1 MSFMKNANNPKKHI
15 APNECSGWR
24 WLGALLLGVVIA
36 NVIILVGGLIFGG
49 RIDNILGI
57 EISRVSLMLDF
68 VAMYVGLVIAIKLVC
83 KTSLKDFILGVGGR
97 INKKECLVVLVL
109 SLISFFM
116 GLLMDAGSLRMQ
128 DISVGTFAATVLIT
142 LALIWMQT
150 TYEELVFRGMVL
162 RWVSKHDIGFN
173 KKSILAA
180 VISSALFALVHA
192 GNPEVTSL
200 SGMERVVMVC
210 VYTIPGMSF
219 FLMDLYFGNMMPGI
233 IMHWVNNFML
243 AILVSSDVTAYSMP
257 TLMVNT
263 GVPNA
268 YITLLGVLLTKIP
281 FVAYILWDI
290 RRKKKAALQEA
301 Q

>member
-1 MSFMKNANNPKKHI
+1 MKNANKPKKHI

-36 NVIILVGGLIFGG
+36 NVITLAGGLISGG

-83 KTSLKDFILGVGGR
+83 KTSLKDFILGVGSR

-128 DISVGTFAATVLIT
+128 DISAGTFAATVLIT

-243 AILVSSDVTAYSMP
+243 AILVSSDVTAYSMS

-301 Q
+301 